1 VVSDLAM
8 SIVSNNIKYLR
19 RLNGLTQEQF
29 ARKIGI
35 KRSLLGAYEESRA
48 NPNLVNLKNMASAFG
63 VSVDNLLKNDLRR
76 IKETPNLG
84 SFQSNPAKPAPS
96 SPLMS
101 DPGPVQTPKPIAE
114 ILDNY
119 QTPPPAPLR
128 MVARPVALKN
138 VYNNPLAPPIKEPV
152 YQASSTQQSNNYVQE
167 KEEIFQQEAS
177 FVAPAPAVEQP
188 KESLPLAGI
197 PLITKASTAE
207 YLRIGRTPSFL
218 RSLETIRIPNL
229 PQGRYHAFE
238 AGDDFPFP
246 GSVLVASFVSNSSE
260 LVDGAHYL
268 LTIPQQGLVYRRVYN
283 QIKSKG
289 LLLLSSDLHGIP
301 TTEVPV
307 RDVTEIWAIK
317 AFISYE
323 IPTAPP
329 VNERIKQLVNELQ
342 QELEGN
348 RSF

>member
-1 VVSDLAM
+1 M

-63 VSVDNLLKNDLRR
+63 VSVDNMLKNDLRR

-101 DPGPVQTPKPIAE
+101 DSGPVQSPKPIAE

-167 KEEIFQQEAS
+167 KEEVAVQQEAI
-177 FVAPAPAVEQP
+177 FVAPATPIEQP
-188 KESLPLAGI
+188 VQNPQTDI
-197 PLITKASTAE
+197 PLVTRASASE
-207 YLRIGRTPSFL
+207 YLRSGRTTNFL
-218 RSLETIRIPNL
+218 SSLETIRIPNL
-229 PQGRYHAFE
+229 SQGNYRAFE
-238 AGDDFPFP
+238 AAEDFPFP
-246 GSVLVASFVSNSSE
+246 GSVVVGSYVSNSSE
-260 LVDGAHYL
+260 LTDGTHYL
-268 LTIPQQGLVYRRVYN
+268 LVTNQGIVYRRVYN
-283 QIKSKG
+283 QIKVKG
-289 LLLLSSDLHGIP
+289 LLVLTSDQNGIA
-301 TTEVPV
+301 TTEVPI

-323 IPTAPP
+323 VPTFPHA
-329 VNERIKQLVNELQ
+329 NERLKRLVNELQ
-342 QELEGN
+342 QELEGS